1 MNWIQF
7 YNEPK
12 FEVIE
17 HFKYTGPLT
26 KKELETMWSNFQYYS
41 VKVKFPKDFDIK
53 RLKGRF
59 TTNYGRNGSYYTAH
73 FEIVN
78 VRGLSTGG
86 NYKILKLE
94 VEGLELTDVPLQYQ
108 RDFIIADLIED
119 EN

>member
-12 FEVIE
+12 FEVLE

-26 KKELETMWSNFQYYS
+26 KKQLETMWSNFQYYS
-41 VKVKFPKDFDIK
+41 IKVKFPKDFDIK
-53 RLKGRF
+53 RLNGRF
-59 TTNYGRNGSYYTAH
+59 TTNYKSDYGYYIAH
-73 FEIVN
+73 FKIEN
-78 VRGLSTGG
+78 VRGLSTGESF
-86 NYKILKLE
+86 KILKLE